1 MIMYVN
7 SERSGDMSG
16 IYGSMARFYDRLNAG
31 LDYSEW
37 ADFAEREIIAHSD
50 KAPTLILDAA
60 CGTGSMTIE
69 LARRGYD
76 MTGVDLSS
84 EMLTVARE
92 RAAAAG
98 QDGILFLCQDIGEI
112 DLYGTVDACVST
124 LDSINHVTDPDSL
137 YSFFDR
143 LHRCFLER
151 GGVLVFDINTPYK
164 FAHVYGENDFILE
177 DEGMLCAWQNSF
189 DEEEGLC
196 YFYLSLFEEDE
207 DGAYHRTD
215 MTEVERCYSMSEMR
229 EMLERAGFEIVGV
242 YSDYDRTPAREDDE
256 RWYFVC
262 KNR

>member
-1 MIMYVN
+1 M
-7 SERSGDMSG
+7 
-16 IYGSMARFYDRLNAG
+16 
-31 LDYSEW
+31 
-37 ADFAEREIIAHSD
+37 
-50 KAPTLILDAA
+50 
-60 CGTGSMTIE
+60 
-69 LARRGYD
+69 
-76 MTGVDLSS
+76 
-84 EMLTVARE
+84 
-92 RAAAAG
+92 
-98 QDGILFLCQDIGEI
+98 
-112 DLYGTVDACVST
+112 
-124 LDSINHVTDPDSL
+124 
-137 YSFFDR
+137 
-143 LHRCFLER
+143 
-151 GGVLVFDINTPYK
+151 FDINTPYK